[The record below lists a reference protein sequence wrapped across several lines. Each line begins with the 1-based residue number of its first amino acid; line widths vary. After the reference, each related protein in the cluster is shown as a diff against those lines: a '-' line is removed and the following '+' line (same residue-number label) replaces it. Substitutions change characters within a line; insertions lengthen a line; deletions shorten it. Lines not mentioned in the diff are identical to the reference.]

1 MGAFY
6 EKDEM
11 NPFWYNYCGKMCMT
25 VLCRTIVRRN
35 DLFGYEMPPK
45 VYVELLGAFTFNPIF
60 LIFLYVVFHIFEI

>member
-1 MGAFY
+1 
-6 EKDEM
+6 
-11 NPFWYNYCGKMCMT
+11 MCMT

>member
-11 NPFWYNYCGKMCMT
+11 NPFRYNYCGKMCMT

-35 DLFGYEMPPK
+35 DLFGYEMR
-45 VYVELLGAFTFNPIF
+45 VCQNTLLITEDRYIAELSYEVAI
-60 LIFLYVVFHIFEI
+60 